1 MNSFLRHLELWL
13 TAAGLVVV
21 AIAAAWSAA
30 VHVEP
35 WRTAAIAA
43 TTVGVI
49 HGVLF
54 WIVRNRQRKVRA
66 ETIAEVQFMLSDIV
80 NNQLGIIVAAS
91 DVSASSATSG
101 QTAQHAERIHESV
114 QRISDGVRHLSEE
127 SLRVWSAKYART
139 LQSLERYK
147 QSQRT

>member
-1 MNSFLRHLELWL
+1 MQSFLRNLELWL

-30 VHVEP
+30 VHIEP

-43 TTVGVI
+43 TAVGVI

-54 WIVRNRQRKVRA
+54 WLVRSRQRKVREQA
-66 ETIAEVQFMLSDIV
+66 IAEVQFMLSDIV
-80 NNQLGIIVAAS
+80 NNQLGIIMAAA
-91 DVSASSATSG
+91 DMSSSSVTS
-101 QTAQHAERIHESV
+101 TETAERASRIRDSV

-127 SLRVWSAKYART
+127 SLGAWSAKYART
-139 LQSLERYK
+139 LQSLERYNA
-147 QSQRT
+147 SQRG

>member
-1 MNSFLRHLELWL
+1 MQSFLRNLELWL

-43 TTVGVI
+43 TAVGVI

-54 WIVRNRQRKVRA
+54 WVVRSRQRKMRTR
-66 ETIAEVQFMLSDIV
+66 TIAEVQFMLSDIV
-80 NNQLGIIVAAS
+80 NNQLGIIVAAAEMS
-91 DVSASSATSG
+91 SSSTASNEA
-101 QTAQHAERIHESV
+101 AEHAERIRKSV
-114 QRISDGVRHLSEE
+114 HRISDGVRHLSEE
-127 SLRVWSAKYART
+127 SLGAWSAKYANV
-139 LQSLERYK
+139 LAKMEQQQK
-147 QSQRT
+147 GI